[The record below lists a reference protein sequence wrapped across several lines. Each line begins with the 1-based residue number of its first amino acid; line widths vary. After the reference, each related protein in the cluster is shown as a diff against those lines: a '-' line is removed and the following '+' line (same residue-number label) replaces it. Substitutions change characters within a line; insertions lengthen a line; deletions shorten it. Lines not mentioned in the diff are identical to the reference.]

1 MKTLLKFV
9 GFVCI
14 CAVTKGFA
22 ILAYL
27 IWKYGT
33 KWTDKKAKDGFQK
46 IKWQKQNK
54 IIAFTLCLVGFI
66 INVGGKP
73 QVQQT
78 QVQQPQV
85 QVQQTQCKFD
95 GSTYKRENRS
105 NMLLFG
111 KVGEHYKGLE
121 AYHYNH
127 KSNIVD
133 KNTQI
138 ISWEQNGVVY
148 GMYIH
153 VTDEQS
159 FVTPSNYDKCYVTIN
174 SIEHDVVLSTELMK
188 AGLTDTRDIKMMD
201 VYVAHVT
208 LDHNCDDDED

>member
-1 MKTLLKFV
+1 MKTVLKFI
-9 GFVCI
+9 GFVCL
-14 CAVTKGFA
+14 CAMTKGLA

-33 KWTDKKAKDGFQK
+33 KLTDKKAKDETQR
-46 IKWQKQNK
+46 IKWANQNK
-54 IIAFTLCLVGFI
+54 FIAIALCVAGLF
-66 INVGGKP
+66 INVVTHSNDTVIKQEP
-73 QVQQT
+73 KQV
-78 QVQQPQV
+78 
-85 QVQQTQCKFD
+85 QTQCKFD
-95 GSTYKRENRS
+95 CSDYKRENRS

-111 KVGEHYKGLE
+111 KVGEHYKGVE
-121 AYHYNH
+121 AYHYEH

-148 GMYIH
+148 DMYIH

-159 FVTPSNYDKCYVTIN
+159 FVTPNNYDKCYVTIN
-174 SIEHDVVLSTELMK
+174 SIEHEVVLSTELMQ

-201 VYVAHVT
+201 VYIAHVT
-208 LDHNCDDDED
+208 LDHNCDDDEE